1 LQTQEH
7 LLQLALSMKRML
19 ASQLWLVKAVVVA
32 GLLHEPSRLVTEV
45 VVAGL
50 LHGLDPSL
58 TSEEQPPDL
67 AIQSADGRAGLQ
79 GRFRKASIRGPSTGE
94 HSAKPMPGN
103 MLVLFLLER
112 L

>member
-1 LQTQEH
+1 
-7 LLQLALSMKRML
+7 MKRML
-19 ASQLWLVKAVVVA
+19 GSQLWLVKAVVVA

-67 AIQSADGRAGLQ
+67 AIQSAGGRDHLLQ
-79 GRFRKASIRGPSTGE
+79 IFRKVLIRGPSTDG
-94 HSAKPMPGN
+94 HAARLMRGN
-103 MLVLFLLER
+103 MLAFSRLEH